1 MVLRDHEAGLLSLQ
15 IISLCH
21 LLCGLPGHPT
31 LHPMN
36 KSVLVVHNRAPLLPK
51 KGEGLCIPP
60 LTSCLQHIIK
70 QYLLLIT
77 CFHQPSMRL
86 DTSP

>member
-1 MVLRDHEAGLLSLQ
+1 MVLRDHVAGLLSLQ

-21 LLCGLPGHPT
+21 LDCGLPGHPT

-36 KSVLVVHNRAPLLPK
+36 KSMLVVHNRASLLPE

-60 LTSCLQHIIK
+60 LTSCLQHILNNICC
-70 QYLLLIT
+70 L
-77 CFHQPSMRL
+77 
-86 DTSP
+86 